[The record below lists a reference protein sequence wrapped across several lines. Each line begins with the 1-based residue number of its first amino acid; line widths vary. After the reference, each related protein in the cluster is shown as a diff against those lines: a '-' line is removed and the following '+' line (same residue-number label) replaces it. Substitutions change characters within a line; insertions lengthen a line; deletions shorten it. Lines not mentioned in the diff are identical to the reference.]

1 MHSQLCT
8 TPRDLPDPITIPQMQ
23 NEGDGKRVESLIY
36 ISHSTT
42 VETLVKESFVQVGVS
57 NK

>member
-8 TPRDLPDPITIPQMQ
+8 IPRDLPDPITIEHMQ
-23 NEGDGKRVESLIY
+23 NGGDGKRVESLIY

-42 VETLVKESFVQVGVS
+42 DGTLVKESFVQVGVS